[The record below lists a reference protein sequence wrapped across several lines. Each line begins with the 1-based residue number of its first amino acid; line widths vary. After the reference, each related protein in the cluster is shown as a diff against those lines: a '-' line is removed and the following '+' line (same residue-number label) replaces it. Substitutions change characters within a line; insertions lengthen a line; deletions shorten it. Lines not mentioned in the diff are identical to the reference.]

1 LLFAMRRIAADYIF
15 PVSGPPLKN
24 GIIEFDPQGRIISVT
39 DTGGDF
45 KETSRLEYYNGILV
59 PGLIIP
65 CCRIEPYIFQTEI
78 PNYAGLKRFIT
89 RKLDKFKLSPD
100 ADTRFKSLD
109 INLQK
114 SGIRGI
120 GCITNRFHFFRN
132 KSEGKI
138 WYHSF
143 VEIFPEKKSDAFE
156 SFNAAVEDIII
167 GWNDY
172 GLPSSIIPFDFCT
185 EEEIMTHISD
195 FSTVHDNPL
204 ILGCPGMENDP
215 FSILKKF
222 SSILSRCTGKEE
234 SQALS
239 TFRNPVM
246 IVTDNL
252 SGLAEVLNN
261 NTFILFPTDNLCLI
275 DNQLIEKDF
284 WIRFSENLLFTRHL
298 LCFNTK
304 VPLIS
309 DLINLQLKIP
319 WLSFDDLIK
328 CFTLNPARALRMDR
342 QAGSFVPGKIPG
354 INLITN
360 FDFDEFKLT
369 DKSEIKPII

>member
-1 LLFAMRRIAADYIF
+1 MRRIAADYIF
-15 PVSGPPLKN
+15 PISGPPLKN
-24 GIIEFDPQGRIISVT
+24 GIIESDPQGRIISVT

-78 PNYAGLKRFIT
+78 SNYASLKRFIT
-89 RKLDKFKLSPD
+89 RKLDDFILSPE
-100 ADTRFKSLD
+100 ADTRFRNLD
-109 INLQK
+109 MNLQN

-132 KSEGKI
+132 KSDGGI
-138 WYHSF
+138 SYHSF
-143 VEIFPEKKSDAFE
+143 IEIFPEKKLDSFE
-156 SFNAAVEDIII
+156 SFNAAVEDIMI

-172 GLPSSIIPFDFCT
+172 GLPSSIIPFDLCS

-195 FSTVHDNPL
+195 FSTIHDNPL
-204 ILGCPGMENDP
+204 ILGCPGMQNDP
-215 FSILKKF
+215 SSILKKF
-222 SSILSRCTGKEE
+222 SSILSRCTGKEKDK
-234 SQALS
+234 ALS

-246 IVTDNL
+246 IVSGNL
-252 SGLAEVLNN
+252 SGFPEVLNN
-261 NTFILFPTDNLCLI
+261 NTFILLPTDNLYLI
-275 DNQLIEKDF
+275 DNLLIEKDF
-284 WIRFSENLLFTRHL
+284 WIRFSGNLLFSNYL
-298 LCFNTK
+298 FSFNTK
-304 VPLIS
+304 VPVIS

-328 CFTLNPARALRMDR
+328 CFTINPARALRMDHH
-342 QAGSFVPGKIPG
+342 AGSFVPGKIPG

-360 FDFDEFKLT
+360 FDFDKFKLT
-369 DKSEIKPII
+369 EKSEIRPII

>member
-1 LLFAMRRIAADYIF
+1 MRRIAADYIF

-78 PNYAGLKRFIT
+78 PNYASLKRFIT
-89 RKLDKFKLSPD
+89 KKLDKFKLSPD
-100 ADTRFKSLD
+100 ADIRFKSFD

-114 SGIRGI
+114 SGIHGI

-132 KSEGKI
+132 KSEGRI
-138 WYHSF
+138 YYHSF
-143 VEIFPEKKSDAFE
+143 IEIFPEKKSDAFE
-156 SFNAAVEDIII
+156 SFSTAVEDIMI

-172 GLPSSIIPFDFCT
+172 GLSSSIIPFDFCL

-215 FSILKKF
+215 SSILKKF
-222 SSILSRCTGKEE
+222 SSILSRYTGKEE

-246 IVTDNL
+246 IVARNL
-252 SGLAEVLNN
+252 SGLPEVINN
-261 NTFILFPTDNLCLI
+261 NTFVLLTTDDPCLI

-319 WLSFDDLIK
+319 LLSFDDLIK
-328 CFTLNPARALRMDR
+328 CFTLNPARALRIDH

-360 FDFDEFKLT
+360 FDFDKFKLT
-369 DKSEIKPII
+369 DKSEIRPII